1 MKRQI
6 INAEMKVWDIIQDFP
21 ETYGVFRQFGYPDIR
36 KGEFAVTSHFMKLRS
51 AAHAYHI
58 ELDKLLEALNEA
70 VVTRDKGASGMVH

>member
-36 KGEFAVTSHFMKLRS
+36 KGRVCSYIPFHEITLGSPCPPYR
-51 AAHAYHI
+51 
-58 ELDKLLEALNEA
+58 
-70 VVTRDKGASGMVH
+70 TG